1 MDKKSIMVKKNKLI
15 KSFIFI
21 ITYFLLIQFP
31 SITVFS
37 QENNDF
43 SNAIDG
49 EEKRAKWGSEEFKQ
63 GLIKEMSSANVE
75 LFIKPHLETIDEPSR
90 IFYKFTKESTRE
102 DNFVGNV
109 VINIVKIDDEKKKY
123 ITFRYLKG
131 RNKVRFP
138 PQIGAKGNPIFMLFQ
153 YYLLVVSS

>member
-1 MDKKSIMVKKNKLI
+1 MVKKNKLI

-21 ITYFLLIQFP
+21 ITYILLIQFP
-31 SITVFS
+31 SITLYS

-109 VINIVKIDDEKKKY
+109 VINIVKIDDEKKKIHY
-123 ITFRYLKG
+123 I
-131 RNKVRFP
+131 
-138 PQIGAKGNPIFMLFQ
+138 
-153 YYLLVVSS
+153 